1 MSISQQNS
9 RLPPNLRGREMRGE
23 ISSLI
28 LLNERANLLKIIKD
42 RDNNINKRK
51 ELQDEHEEILKRLMG
66 NIKQKKVARAKGR
79 GGIRKS
85 RAQEKRETERG
96 IRGEKRTPGTDEPVI
111 IGEQIK
117 RTDGGLQITY
127 QDPAESARIQRERAQ
142 DLARLEN
149 IRLEDNRLR
158 GERERED
165 RNLRREELQFNR
177 ERLERD
183 ERRHQDLLQ
192 LRDRELLAKTTS
204 IQSNPI
210 VPDEDIPLEKTQ
222 SELERVA
229 SLESQLSR
237 AGELL
242 DPSLPP
248 QTSAASLATS
258 GNAPQAESIVAP
270 SVVGDPALT
279 VEETTPEDRRQEFLN
294 LQPGGGSVF
303 GGEELPA
310 VGEEEAELTV
320 EITDQP
326 TDPLEGYLE
335 AQRSSSVDKPTTV
348 AEVFTENPI
357 TSEELSSGIRR
368 PPSPRQPATGRDYED
383 DLRLLGRAG
392 LPIGEP
398 GSAERLEF
406 ENKLGTGEYRGTLTT
421 LQEIE
426 DSEPDPDKAFENL
439 KRLLGNVDATKEL
452 ADQSIE
458 RKLKTIEAN
467 AAMTSGPD
475 DSLEKQKKANAEY
488 IKKEDERERERARIA
503 QEEGKRLIEKRKIFT
518 PPPPLPTQPGL
529 TLNLSKSVDS
539 DVAGLPSI
547 KSREPPAPR
556 PRSKLPDELAEG
568 LGITTSR
575 LDPTRSSGES
585 RGRRGGISVDK
596 LEGITLGESIEPEV
610 ELAIEPE
617 VPIEPEVEEAEV
629 AEPDVEESGKKLSRR
644 EKIPDLLERLDD
656 VIHDARKTKLLKAVR
671 DFQRS
676 KLAQETDD
684 SGSGQKLADYLEEAD
699 EDVNTD
705 FEKVIEVILKGHKK
719 DWDDKKKF
727 NAFYDRIDK
736 IIIEMTAEI
745 DGASSSS
752 SSSSDS
758 DSSTGIYSE
767 PSTPDPIGDIIRKGE
782 ITIDDQ
788 DYFFDRQLNPNNG
801 NETIFLFDKTTN
813 ELVGEYGE
821 DNYFGRGGYI
831 EPIETSATGGD
842 LVLEDDGPSMIFK
855 GISMYQF
862 DEDDDPGTQAGNLV
876 DEMGIDL
883 DDGDGEYGDAVR
895 SAFKELE
902 DNGFE
907 PALLRPMDYSGHS
920 EANQYHRSKAAYA
933 LRESDEK
940 TAFEVFDT
948 GMKRGDTVM
957 PSVSTFKKLGIH
969 KNPSAGEFGS
979 RYYNLAMIVDDDGN
993 EIRSHLKEP
1002 TVEEPSVEE
1011 PSVEESPPVED
1022 DLGSPLSPDTLRD
1035 LAKGAPQPPIKAP
1048 EVVKKSPAYRYVDRD
1063 VESPPVKKKSKPI
1076 PATIGVSGGVQRST
1090 SGGSMIGPR
1099 ADGTKGGYTDGNIIK
1114 LLELRDEIKLSKSKK
1129 KEMKDRIKKLRQED
1143 SLMSV
1148 TEAIDELRKLL

>member
-9 RLPPNLRGREMRGE
+9 RLPPNLRGREMRSE

-177 ERLERD
+177 DRLERD

-222 SELERVA
+222 SELDRIATV
-229 SLESQLSR
+229 ESQLSR

-242 DPSLPP
+242 EPSLPP
-248 QTSAASLATS
+248 QTSATSLATS
-258 GNAPQAESIVAP
+258 GNAPQAESIIAP

-279 VEETTPEDRRQEFLN
+279 VEETPETTPEDRRQEFLN

-326 TDPLEGYLE
+326 TDAEQEELFRE
-335 AQRSSSVDKPTTV
+335 AERSRAAAAKEFELNEKVADVTT
-348 AEVFTENPI
+348 TKPI

-398 GSAERLEF
+398 GSAE
-406 ENKLGTGEYRGTLTT
+406 
-421 LQEIE
+421 
-426 DSEPDPDKAFENL
+426 
-439 KRLLGNVDATKEL
+439 LLGNVDATKEL

-488 IKKEDERERERARIA
+488 IKTQEEEEREERARIA
-503 QEEGKRLIEKRKIFT
+503 QEEGKRLIETRKKFT

-529 TLNLSKSVDS
+529 TLNLSGDS
-539 DVAGLPSI
+539 SSSLTSI

-610 ELAIEPE
+610 AESE

-629 AEPDVEESGKKLSRR
+629 EEAEVAEPDEEESGKKLSRR
-644 EKIPDLLERLDD
+644 EKIPDLLERLNTAVKIRERVQDGW
-656 VIHDARKTKLLKAVR
+656 VGQKQLLKAIR
-671 DFQRS
+671 DFRKS

-684 SGSGQKLADYLEEAD
+684 SSSQQKLADYLEDAD
-699 EDVNTD
+699 VGQYDTD

-727 NAFYDRIDK
+727 NAFYDRINNILDLAEEDEPNLIPITSSGSSGSSSEEFEIEAYDAGDDVL
-736 IIIEMTAEI
+736 IIDLFPQFNKEDVETALSLVAINGYEPLFVDPNQFGIMDTPEEIPFVVKYNEDGKAEI
-745 DGASSSS
+745 WTTNMKPGENYVSPSRFRKIGNVLNNPDDPEDLILVDDNRKRILSLALVSSLQSS
-752 SSSSDS
+752 ESDLS
-758 DSSTGIYSE
+758 QKRITVNDVEYFIDDTTEPNVLIDINTGE
-767 PSTPDPIGDIIRKGE
+767 RLFE
-782 ITIDDQ
+782 ITD
-788 DYFFDRQLNPNNG
+788 
-801 NETIFLFDKTTN
+801 
-813 ELVGEYGE
+813 
-821 DNYFGRGGYI
+821 
-831 EPIETSATGGD
+831 
-842 LVLEDDGPSMIFK
+842 
-855 GISMYQF
+855 
-862 DEDDDPGTQAGNLV
+862 
-876 DEMGIDL
+876 
-883 DDGDGEYGDAVR
+883 
-895 SAFKELE
+895 ELE
-902 DNGFE
+902 QQLEAVE
-907 PALLRPMDYSGHS
+907 PGGVLPSSRFSLRPI
-920 EANQYHRSKAAYA
+920 
-933 LRESDEK
+933 
-940 TAFEVFDT
+940 
-948 GMKRGDTVM
+948 
-957 PSVSTFKKLGIH
+957 P
-969 KNPSAGEFGS
+969 
-979 RYYNLAMIVDDDGN
+979 
-993 EIRSHLKEP
+993 
-1002 TVEEPSVEE
+1002 VEEPSVEE
-1011 PSVEESPPVED
+1011 PSVED

-1035 LAKGAPQPPIKAP
+1035 LAKGAPQPPEVVEKSP
-1048 EVVKKSPAYRYVDRD
+1048 EVAKKSPAYRYVDRD

-1076 PATIGVSGGVQRST
+1076 PPTIGVKGGVQRST

-1114 LLELRDEIKLSKSKK
+1114 LLELKDDIKLSKSKK